1 MNRAV
6 FLDRD
11 GVINRLVHRSQDTGD
26 EWDSPYLLS
35 EIEMIEGVGEAIQ
48 KINGLGFL
56 AIIVSNQP
64 GVAKGKCDLDFL
76 DKATDF
82 IRSTL
87 LQQNA
92 FIDDVYYCLHHPD
105 AVNEAYRVICEC
117 RKPKPGL
124 LFQAAQDH
132 EIDLSRSY
140 MIGDRITDIFAA
152 EAAGCEAILVD
163 GVDTGSYDKSRS
175 DRIRFEDDLLSAV
188 LHILVRET

>member
-35 EIEMIEGVGEAIQ
+35 EIEIIEGVGEAIQ

-82 IRSTL
+82 IRSKL

>member
-82 IRSTL
+82 IRSKL

-105 AVNEAYRVICEC
+105 AVNEAYRIICEC

-140 MIGDRITDIFAA
+140 MIGDRITDIVAA

>member
-1 MNRAV
+1 M

-11 GVINRLVHRSQDTGD
+11 GLINRLVHRSQDTGD

-87 LQQNA
+87 LKQNA

-105 AVNEAYRVICEC
+105 AVNEAYRIICEC

-140 MIGDRITDIFAA
+140 MIGDRITDIVAA

-188 LHILVRET
+188 LHILVREP

>member
-11 GVINRLVHRSQDTGD
+11 GVINQLVHRPEDPTSV
-26 EWDSPYLLS
+26 WDSPYLLS
-35 EIEMIEGVGEAIQ
+35 EVELIEGVGEAIQ

-87 LQQNA
+87 LKQNA

-105 AVNEAYRVICEC
+105 AVNEAYRIICEC

-140 MIGDRITDIFAA
+140 MIGDRITDIVAA

-175 DRIRFEDDLLSAV
+175 DGIRLEDHLLSAV

>member
-11 GVINRLVHRSQDTGD
+11 GVINQLVHRPEDPTSV
-26 EWDSPYLLS
+26 WDSPYLLS
-35 EIEMIEGVGEAIQ
+35 EVELIEGVGEAIQ
-48 KINGLGFL
+48 KINRSGFL

-82 IRSTL
+82 IRAEL
-87 LQQNA
+87 LKQNA
-92 FIDDVYYCLHHPD
+92 FVDDVYYCLHHPD
-105 AVNEAYRVICEC
+105 AVIKEYRIICEC

-124 LFQAAQDH
+124 LFQAAQEH
-132 EIDLSRSY
+132 EIDLSTSY
-140 MIGDRITDIFAA
+140 MIGDRITDVAAA

-163 GVDTGSYDKSRS
+163 GVDTGSYHESRP
-175 DRIRFEDDLLSAV
+175 DRIRFEDDLLSAA
-188 LHILVRET
+188 LRILVRET

>member
-56 AIIVSNQP
+56 AINVSNQP

-82 IRSTL
+82 IRSKL

-105 AVNEAYRVICEC
+105 AVNEAYRIICEC

-140 MIGDRITDIFAA
+140 MIGDRITDIVAA

>member
-82 IRSTL
+82 IRSKL

-105 AVNEAYRVICEC
+105 AVNEAYRIICEC

-140 MIGDRITDIFAA
+140 MIGDRITDIVAA

-175 DRIRFEDDLLSAV
+175 DGIRLEDDLLSAV

>member
-35 EIEMIEGVGEAIQ
+35 EIEIIEGVGEAIQ

-105 AVNEAYRVICEC
+105 AVNEAYRIICEC

>member
-35 EIEMIEGVGEAIQ
+35 EIEIIEGVGEAIQ

-82 IRSTL
+82 IRSKL

-105 AVNEAYRVICEC
+105 AVNEAYRIICEC